1 MAIDYLFLQTFNSK
15 SVRIP
20 ADQLVV
26 IKIRIAHQPEIR
38 RKAVCTRAGE
48 RDFDY
53 SSLGINGN
61 HEHSQFRLRS
71 DVHCINALEDDFN

>member
-1 MAIDYLFLQTFNSK
+1 MAIDELFNSK

-38 RKAVCTRAGE
+38 RKAVCTRAGKQV
-48 RDFDY
+48 FDY
-53 SSLGINGN
+53 LSLEINGN
-61 HEHSQFRLRS
+61 HEHSQF
-71 DVHCINALEDDFN
+71 HFFCINALGVDLN